1 MHFIVPS
8 PVDTQKHR
16 RLVGHC
22 PDAKV
27 HKEAIMLFLSSLL
40 ARPLWSTMLSVRHG
54 VQGEAGGPVVPTVSL
69 KAGTPLP
76 PKNYT

>member
-1 MHFIVPS
+1 
-8 PVDTQKHR
+8 
-16 RLVGHC
+16 
-22 PDAKV
+22 
-27 HKEAIMLFLSSLL
+27 MLFLSSLL